1 MSFLQS
7 TAGQK
12 IFAAEGYRPVI
23 PSLVDK
29 TKFPT
34 PPGLFTIDKF
44 GGWSTVTKKF
54 FDPQNGVVAKIEQ
67 SNGVS
72 TGG

>member
-1 MSFLQS
+1 VGKS
-7 TAGQK
+7 
-12 IFAAEGYRPVI
+12 
-23 PSLVDK
+23 
-29 TKFPT
+29 KFPT
-34 PPGLFTIDKF
+34 PPGLFTIDKL

-54 FDPQNGVVAKIEQ
+54 FDPASGVVAKIEQ

>member
-1 MSFLQS
+1 MNP
-7 TAGQK
+7 A
-12 IFAAEGYRPVI
+12 
-23 PSLVDK
+23 LVDK
-29 TKFPT
+29 SKFPT
-34 PPGLFTIDKF
+34 PPGLFTIDKL
-44 GGWSTVTKKF
+44 GGWDTVMKKF